1 MCAIVALKCHYS
13 HHLLQPMHLLVTLI
27 AVRDTEIAM
36 QLRRQRNNRLIAL
49 VSLLAAAL
57 IIFVVGNRSGLLRPI
72 RTLIMAPTSPIARV
86 LNNGAES
93 VTTEPDAATLQELQ
107 ERNRQLE
114 RNLAEIQVEIVR
126 LREIEQDYYR
136 LSDILNYAAERPD
149 ESLVTGDV
157 IAQDTS
163 SYLKWVI
170 INKGARDGVAI
181 GDPVINE
188 LGLVGR
194 VEEISA
200 NTSWVRLVIDPS
212 STVDGLVQNAQAR
225 GSVSGQIRSN
235 LLMEFIPQ
243 EAVIETGDLVV
254 TSGLGGTYP
263 ANIVL
268 GQITTV
274 IRETANPFQQAEMR
288 PTVNFDD
295 LQIVSVITNFEAI
308 DTSVFD
314 DTIEQ
319 QSEPQ

>member
-1 MCAIVALKCHYS
+1 
-13 HHLLQPMHLLVTLI
+13 
-27 AVRDTEIAM
+27 M
-36 QLRRQRNNRLIAL
+36 QLRRQRNNRLVGL
-49 VSLLAAAL
+49 VSLLAVTL
-57 IIFVVGNRSGLLRPI
+57 TIFVVGNRSGLLRPI
-72 RTLIMAPTSPIARV
+72 RTLIMAPASPVARL
-86 LNNGAES
+86 LNNTAEG
-93 VTTEPDAATLQELQ
+93 VTTQEELASIQDLQ
-107 ERNRQLE
+107 ERNRELE
-114 RNLAEIQVEIVR
+114 RSLAELQVEIVR

-136 LSDILNYAAERPD
+136 LSDILNYSAERPD

-170 INKGARDGVAI
+170 VNKGARDGVEV

-200 NTSWVRLVIDPS
+200 NTSWVRLIIDPS
-212 STVDGLVQNAQAR
+212 STVDGLIPNAEAR
-225 GSVSGQIRSN
+225 GSVSGQVRGN
-235 LLMEFIPQ
+235 LLMQFIPQ
-243 EAVIETGDLVV
+243 EAVIEDGDLVV

-263 ANIVL
+263 ANIVM
-268 GQITTV
+268 GQVTTI
-274 IRETANPFQQAEMR
+274 IRETANPFQQTEMR

-295 LQIVSVITNFEAI
+295 LQLVSIVTNFEAI

-314 DTIEQ
+314 DTIEA